1 MNENRMQKAEL
12 LSLDDAELTEL
23 VLSVGEPRYR
33 AKQLFTQLHAG
44 VSPENM
50 TNIGKATRE
59 KLDGVSDKWSLKTV
73 WGVGY
78 KFEVLN

>member
-1 MNENRMQKAEL
+1 METREL
-12 LSLDDAELTEL
+12 LGMLPEELEAL
-23 VLSVGEPRYR
+23 VLSLGEPRYR

-59 KLDGVSDKWSLKTV
+59 KLDGVSYYFFAEDKEKARF
-73 WGVGY
+73 
-78 KFEVLN
+78 KA